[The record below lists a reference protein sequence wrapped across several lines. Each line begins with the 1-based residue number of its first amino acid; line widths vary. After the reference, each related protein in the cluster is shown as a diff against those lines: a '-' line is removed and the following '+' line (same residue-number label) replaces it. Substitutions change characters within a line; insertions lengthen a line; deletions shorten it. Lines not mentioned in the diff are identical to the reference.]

1 MPVSQP
7 PSSSAI
13 PGKSG
18 GSGPYI
24 AGVVVLGALIIG
36 LIWWKTKSSDGPPPA
51 PSVTV
56 QAPPTNTVQTLDA
69 PPPPPKIDDLDAGA
83 DGGGKV
89 ASTGT
94 GGGKGPCGPKCGDG
108 KSSSALES
116 ALRSTAGSAQGCYN
130 RALRTSEVSGSMT
143 VSVQVGSNGAVCNAS
158 IVNDS
163 VHSNEISSCVLGRFR
178 GRSFPAP
185 QSGCVVVN
193 IPINFT
199 IKQ

>member
-1 MPVSQP
+1 VPVSQP
-7 PSSSAI
+7 PPSLA
-13 PGKSG
+13 GKPG

-24 AGVVVLGALIIG
+24 AGVLVLGVLVFALV
-36 LIWWKTKSSDGPPPA
+36 WWKLKGDTPKPA
-51 PSVTV
+51 PTV
-56 QAPPTNTVQTLDA
+56 SLTTPPNTSPVVLDA
-69 PPPPPKIDDLDAGA
+69 PPPPPKLEDLDAGS
-83 DGGGKV
+83 D
-89 ASTGT
+89 ASTVKPSAL
-94 GGGKGPCGPKCGDG
+94 GGQGPCGTKCGDG

-130 RALRTSEVSGSMT
+130 RALRSSEVSGSMV
-143 VSVQVGSNGAVCNAS
+143 VSVQVGSNGSVCNAN

-185 QSGCVVVN
+185 QTGCVVVN
-193 IPINFT
+193 IPISFT

>member
-83 DGGGKV
+83 DGGKV

>member
-1 MPVSQP
+1 VPVSQP
-7 PSSSAI
+7 PPSSAI
-13 PGKSG
+13 PKGG

-24 AGVVVLGALIIG
+24 AGVVLLGALIIG
-36 LIWWKTKSSDGPPPA
+36 LVWWKTKGTDGPPPA
-51 PSVTV
+51 PTVTV

-69 PPPPPKIDDLDAGA
+69 PPPPPKIDDV
-83 DGGGKV
+83 DGGATPSAKV
-89 ASTGT
+89 AGT
-94 GGGKGPCGPKCGDG
+94 GLPGKGPCGPKCGDG

-143 VSVQVGSNGAVCNAS
+143 VSVQVGSNGSVCSAS
-158 IVNDS
+158 IVSDS
-163 VHSNEISSCVLGRFR
+163 VNSNEISSCVLGRFR
-178 GRSFPAP
+178 GRSFPSP